1 MLRNQID
8 VPDHTGSLDSTSD
21 WMAHALA
28 ESSLPFQ
35 PPRQI
40 QRVESGE
47 AFVDCTCLLGM
58 PPYGAPNPEFC
69 RRAPPAGACNFWTQK
84 SNQGVLES

>member
-35 PPRQI
+35 PPRVKSTASNPPRLSSIAPAWFKLELAQGHE
-40 QRVESGE
+40 R
-47 AFVDCTCLLGM
+47 LGRHQ
-58 PPYGAPNPEFC
+58 AALIE
-69 RRAPPAGACNFWTQK
+69 
-84 SNQGVLES
+84 V